1 MEIII
6 QYMTF
11 KHVKRCSTLLPR
23 EIQIKTRTQ
32 YFSRQMSKNKTAD
45 SVDTGTGTQKL
56 LYTVGGNEN
65 R

>member
-1 MEIII
+1 
-6 QYMTF
+6 MTF